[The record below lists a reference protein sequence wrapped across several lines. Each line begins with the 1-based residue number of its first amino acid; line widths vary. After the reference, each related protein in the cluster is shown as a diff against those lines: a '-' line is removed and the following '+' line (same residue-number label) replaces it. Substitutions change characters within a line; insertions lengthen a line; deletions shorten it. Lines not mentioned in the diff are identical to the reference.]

1 MSQTLLDPPSV
12 SPEPEAPEPSPGVPP
27 RPPFNDSGLSGWA
40 VAGLFFGGLILF
52 FALMAGLLLLINHHG
67 SGSPSSASGTSALAA
82 AKASGPTSA
91 MVHLSEF
98 SIEPADVTVAS
109 GGTLEVMNMGTMT
122 HNLAIRDTSLATPM
136 ISGGGTAELKLG
148 SLAGGTYTI
157 YCQVPGHDAAGMHAT
172 LHVTGGT
179 GGSGSTANGTSG
191 TASAAGAP
199 SSTNSASA
207 DAKVNFSA
215 NPAPSW
221 QAFDPSLA
229 PAPGGAVHDLTFHMK
244 EITREVS
251 PGVTQQAW
259 TFNGQVPGPIL
270 RGHVGD
276 VFNVTVVNDG
286 TMTHSIDFHASQVA
300 PNVAMAS
307 IAPGKSLLYQFKAD
321 YSGIWMYH
329 CGTAPAIEHIANG
342 MFGAVIIDPP
352 NLPPVAHEY
361 VMIQS
366 ELYLGPQ
373 GQPGDVT
380 KMLADTPDAVVFNG
394 YVNQYKY
401 APIKVDPGQR
411 IRIWVLDAGPSDISS
426 FHIVG
431 TIFDTV
437 YKEGRYELQP
447 GNPTGGGSQA
457 LDLMP
462 AQGGF
467 VETTFAQPGVYTM
480 VSHKFADASRGD
492 LGTFDV
498 GGVSGAMNH

>member
-1 MSQTLLDPPSV
+1 MSQIVVEPPPA
-12 SPEPEAPEPSPGVPP
+12 SPERPAAPASTPAPAPA
-27 RPPFNDSGLSGWA
+27 RPPAAGTGGWSPWA
-40 VAGLFFGGLILF
+40 TVLLLFGGLILF
-52 FALMAGLLLLINHHG
+52 FALMTGMIVIINHAG
-67 SGSPSSASGTSALAA
+67 RSTPAAGTAASPGA
-82 AKASGPTSA
+82 PTSA
-91 MVHLSEF
+91 PSTVTVMLTEF
-98 SIEPADVTVAS
+98 SIKPADVTLAP
-109 GGTLEVMNMGTMT
+109 GGTLYAMNMGTMT
-122 HNLAIRDTSLATPM
+122 HNLAVQGTALATPM
-136 ISGGGTAELKLG
+136 ISPGSTDAVKLTG
-148 SLAGGTYTI
+148 LAPGTYTI
-157 YCQVPGHDAAGMHAT
+157 YCQVPGHAAAGMRAT
-172 LHVTGGT
+172 LHVAGAGPAAATPAGGT
-179 GGSGSTANGTSG
+179 TPSGSTA
-191 TASAAGAP
+191 
-199 SSTNSASA
+199 ASA
-207 DAKVNFSA
+207 DAKIDFSA
-215 NPAPSW
+215 TPAPSW
-221 QAFDPSLA
+221 HAFDPTLA
-229 PAPGGAVHDLTFHMK
+229 PAPGAAVHNVTFH
-244 EITREVS
+244 ITEVAREVA

-270 RGHVGD
+270 RGHIGD

-300 PNVAMAS
+300 PNVAMAP

-321 YSGIWMYH
+321 YAGIWMYH

-342 MFGAVIIDPP
+342 MFGAVVIDPP

-373 GQPGDVT
+373 GQPGDLT

-437 YKEGRYELQP
+437 FKEGHYELQP
-447 GNPTGGGSQA
+447 GNPTGGGGQA

-498 GGVSGAMNH
+498 GGVTGTMNH

>member
-1 MSQTLLDPPSV
+1 
-12 SPEPEAPEPSPGVPP
+12 
-27 RPPFNDSGLSGWA
+27 
-40 VAGLFFGGLILF
+40 
-52 FALMAGLLLLINHHG
+52 
-67 SGSPSSASGTSALAA
+67 
-82 AKASGPTSA
+82 
-91 MVHLSEF
+91 
-98 SIEPADVTVAS
+98 
-109 GGTLEVMNMGTMT
+109 
-122 HNLAIRDTSLATPM
+122 M
-136 ISGGGTAELKLG
+136 ISTGGTAELKLG
-148 SLAGGTYTI
+148 NLAGGTYTI

-179 GGSGSTANGTSG
+179 PASSGGGGSTAA
-191 TASAAGAP
+191 ASAASPA
-199 SSTNSASA
+199 ST
-207 DAKVNFSA
+207 DAKIDFSA
-215 NPAPSW
+215 NPAPTW
-221 QAFDPSLA
+221 HAFDPTLA
-229 PAPGGAVHDLTFHMK
+229 PAPGGAIHNVTFRIN
-244 EITREVS
+244 EITREVA

-259 TFNGQVPGPIL
+259 TFNGQVPAPIL
-270 RGHVGD
+270 RGHIGD

-307 IAPGKSLLYQFKAD
+307 IPPGKSLLYQFKAD

-352 NLPPVAHEY
+352 NLPPVAREY

-373 GQPGDVT
+373 GQAGDVN

-437 YKEGRYELQP
+437 YKEGHYELQP

-457 LDLMP
+457 LDLLP

-498 GGVSGAMNH
+498 GGVTGAMNH

>member
-1 MSQTLLDPPSV
+1 MSQIVVEPPPA
-12 SPEPEAPEPSPGVPP
+12 SPEPPASRASAPAPPAEPQRGGTGGWSPWPTV
-27 RPPFNDSGLSGWA
+27 LM
-40 VAGLFFGGLILF
+40 LFVGLIVF
-52 FALMAGLLLLINHHG
+52 FALMTGMLVIVNHSGRSAPAAGTAAA
-67 SGSPSSASGTSALAA
+67 SGVPSSAPLTATVML
-82 AKASGPTSA
+82 T
-91 MVHLSEF
+91 EF
-98 SIEPADVTVAS
+98 SIKPGQVTLAP
-109 GGTLEVMNMGTMT
+109 GGSLYAMNMGTMT
-122 HNLAIRDTSLATPM
+122 HNLAVQGTALATPM
-136 ISGGGTAELKLG
+136 ISPGSTDQLKLTG
-148 SLAGGTYTI
+148 LAPGTYTI
-157 YCQVPGHDAAGMHAT
+157 ICQVPGHAAAGMHAT
-172 LHVTGGT
+172 LVVAGASPSAAAA
-179 GGSGSTANGTSG
+179 GGSP
-191 TASAAGAP
+191 AP
-199 SSTNSASA
+199 SNGATAASA
-207 DAKVNFSA
+207 DAKIDFSA
-215 NPAPSW
+215 TPGPAW
-221 QAFDPSLA
+221 HAFDPTLA
-229 PAPGGAVHDLTFHMK
+229 PAPGATVHNVTFH
-244 EITREVS
+244 ITEVAREVA

-270 RGHVGD
+270 RGHIGD

-300 PNVAMAS
+300 PNVAMAP
-307 IAPGKSLLYQFKAD
+307 IAPGKSLVYQFKAD
-321 YSGIWMYH
+321 YAGIWMYH

-342 MFGAVIIDPP
+342 MLGAVVIDPP

-373 GQPGDVT
+373 GQPGDLA

-437 YKEGRYELQP
+437 FKEGHYELQP
-447 GNPTGGGSQA
+447 GNATGGGSQT
-457 LDLMP
+457 LDLLP

-498 GGVSGAMNH
+498 GGATGTMNH

>member
-1 MSQTLLDPPSV
+1 MSQTVLEPQGTTANPPSAQPGAGGRRNRDSLGF
-12 SPEPEAPEPSPGVPP
+12 SPWGMVG
-27 RPPFNDSGLSGWA
+27 FLSG
-40 VAGLFFGGLILF
+40 GLVLF
-52 FALMAGLLLLINHHG
+52 FALMTGMMVVIEHNRGPSTAAVGAG
-67 SGSPSSASGTSALAA
+67 AQATSA
-82 AKASGPTSA
+82 PTTA
-91 MVHLSEF
+91 TVMEAEF
-98 SIEPADVTVAS
+98 SVTPADVTLAP
-109 GGTLEVMNMGTMT
+109 GGTLEVMNMGTMP
-122 HNLAIRDTSLATPM
+122 HNLAVEGTTLATPM
-136 ISGGGTAELKLG
+136 ISPGDTKALKLTG
-148 SLAGGTYTI
+148 LAPGTYTI
-157 YCQVPGHDAAGMHAT
+157 YCQVPGHEAAGMKAT
-172 LHVTGGT
+172 LHIAGATGT
-179 GGSGSTANGTSG
+179 GAQAAPATSVPAGT
-191 TASAAGAP
+191 T
-199 SSTNSASA
+199 
-207 DAKVNFSA
+207 DAKINFSA
-215 NPAPSW
+215 TPAPTW
-221 QAFDPSLA
+221 HPLDPTLA
-229 PAPGGAVHDLTFHMK
+229 PAPGATVHKVTFHIS
-244 EITREVS
+244 EITREVA

-276 VFNVTVVNDG
+276 VFNVTLVNDG
-286 TMTHSIDFHASQVA
+286 TMAHSIDFHASQVA
-300 PNVAMAS
+300 PNVAMRS
-307 IAPGKSLLYQFKAD
+307 INPGQSLVYQFKAD
-321 YSGIWMYH
+321 YAGIWMYH

-342 MFGAVIIDPP
+342 MFGAVVIDPP
-352 NLPPVAHEY
+352 GLVPVAHEY

-373 GQPGDVT
+373 GQPGDLS

-437 YKEGRYELQP
+437 FKEGRYVIQP

-457 LDLMP
+457 LDLSP

-498 GGVSGAMNH
+498 GGATGTMNH

>member
-1 MSQTLLDPPSV
+1 MSQTLLDPPSA
-12 SPEPEAPEPSPGVPP
+12 SPEPEHDPRPAVPP
-27 RPPFNDSGLSGWA
+27 PPLNDSGLSGWA
-40 VAGLFFGGLILF
+40 LAGLLSGGLILF
-52 FALMAGLLLLINHHG
+52 FALMTGMLLLINHQGGG
-67 SGSPSSASGTSALAA
+67 STASASGASTLAP
-82 AKASGPTSA
+82 AKASPPATA

-98 SIEPADVTVAS
+98 TIQPADVTVQS
-109 GGTLEVMNMGTMT
+109 GGTLEVMNIGTMS

-136 ISGGGTAELKLG
+136 ISAGGIAELKLG
-148 SLAGGTYTI
+148 NLAGGTYTI

-172 LHVTGGT
+172 LHVSGGAVAVT
-179 GGSGSTANGTSG
+179 GGSGSAAAAAS
-191 TASAAGAP
+191 TASPA
-199 SSTNSASA
+199 ST
-207 DAKVNFSA
+207 DAKINFSA
-215 NPAPSW
+215 MPAPTW
-221 QAFDPSLA
+221 HAFDPTLA
-229 PAPGGAVHDLTFHMK
+229 PAPGGVIHNVTFHIN
-244 EITREVS
+244 EIAREVA
-251 PGVTQQAW
+251 PGITQQAW

-276 VFNVTVVNDG
+276 VFNVTVINDG

-373 GQPGDVT
+373 GQPGDVN

-401 APIKVDPGQR
+401 APIKLDPGQR

-437 YKEGRYELQP
+437 FKEGHYELQP

-498 GGVSGAMNH
+498 GGATGAMNH

>member
-1 MSQTLLDPPSV
+1 MT
-12 SPEPEAPEPSPGVPP
+12 PG
-27 RPPFNDSGLSGWA
+27 A
-40 VAGLFFGGLILF
+40 TT
-52 FALMAGLLLLINHHG
+52 H
-67 SGSPSSASGTSALAA
+67 T
-82 AKASGPTSA
+82 
-91 MVHLSEF
+91 
-98 SIEPADVTVAS
+98 VTF
-109 GGTLEVMNMGTMT
+109 
-122 HNLAIRDTSLATPM
+122 
-136 ISGGGTAELKLG
+136 
-148 SLAGGTYTI
+148 
-157 YCQVPGHDAAGMHAT
+157 HAT
-172 LHVTGGT
+172 EV
-179 GGSGSTANGTSG
+179 A
-191 TASAAGAP
+191 
-199 SSTNSASA
+199 
-207 DAKVNFSA
+207 
-215 NPAPSW
+215 
-221 QAFDPSLA
+221 
-229 PAPGGAVHDLTFHMK
+229 
-244 EITREVS
+244 REVA

-300 PNVAMAS
+300 PNVQMAA
-307 IAPGKSLLYQFKAD
+307 IAPGKSLVYQFKAD
-321 YSGIWMYH
+321 YAGIWMYH

-342 MFGAVIIDPP
+342 MFGAVVIDPP

-361 VMIQS
+361 VMVQS

-373 GQPGDVT
+373 GQPGDLT
-380 KMLADTPDAVVFNG
+380 KMLADAPDAVVFNG

-437 YKEGRYELQP
+437 FKEGHYEIQP
-447 GNPTGGGSQA
+447 GNPTDGASQA

-480 VSHKFADASRGD
+480 VSHKFVDASRGD

-498 GGVSGAMNH
+498 GGATGAMNH

>member
-1 MSQTLLDPPSV
+1 MSQTLVDTPSAG
-12 SPEPEAPEPSPGVPP
+12 PEPHATPPPAAPARTG
-27 RPPFNDSGLSGWA
+27 RDNTGLSGWA
-40 VAGLFFGGLILF
+40 LVGLLLGGMVLF
-52 FALMAGLLLLINHHG
+52 FALFTAMVVIIKHNG
-67 SGSPSSASGTSALAA
+67 SSAATGDTTNAA
-82 AKASGPTSA
+82 ATGPAAPATA

-98 SIEPADVTVAS
+98 AIEPADVTLAP
-109 GGTLEVMNMGTMT
+109 GGTLNVMNVGTMA
-122 HNLAIRDTSLATPM
+122 HNLAVKGTSLATPM
-136 ISGGGTAELKLG
+136 IDAGGVGNLKV
-148 SLAGGTYTI
+148 AGLPAGTYTI
-157 YCQVPGHDAAGMHAT
+157 YCQVAGHEAAGMHAT
-172 LHVTGGT
+172 LHVGNSSQ
-179 GGSGSTANGTSG
+179 GSAPANATPGA
-191 TASAAGAP
+191 ASASP
-199 SSTNSASA
+199 
-207 DAKVNFSA
+207 DAKINFSA
-215 NPAPSW
+215 TPAPTW
-221 QAFDPSLA
+221 HAFDPALA
-229 PAPGGAVHDLTFHMK
+229 PAPGGAVHNVTFHIQ
-244 EITREVS
+244 EATREVA
-251 PGVTQQAW
+251 PGVTQLAW

-270 RGHVGD
+270 RGHIGD

-300 PNVAMAS
+300 PNVAMAP

-352 NLPPVAHEY
+352 NLAPVAHEY

-366 ELYLGPQ
+366 ELYVGPA
-373 GQPGDVT
+373 GQPGDLA

-411 IRIWVLDAGPSDISS
+411 IRIWILDAGPSDISS

-431 TIFDTV
+431 SIFDTV
-437 YKEGRYELQP
+437 FKEGHYELQP
-447 GNPTGGGSQA
+447 GNTTGGGSQA
-457 LDLMP
+457 LDLLP

-467 VETTFAQPGVYTM
+467 VETTFAQRGVYTM

-498 GGVSGAMNH
+498 GGASGTMNH